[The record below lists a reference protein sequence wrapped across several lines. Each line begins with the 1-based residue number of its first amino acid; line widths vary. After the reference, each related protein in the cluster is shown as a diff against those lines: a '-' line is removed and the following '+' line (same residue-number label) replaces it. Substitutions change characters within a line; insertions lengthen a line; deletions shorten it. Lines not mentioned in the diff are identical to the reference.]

1 MAKFSESIAD
11 PSPEK
16 QYLVILMFN
25 NLVWKLTDV
34 YLRLQ
39 KFLVYFLKV
48 FILTKYI
55 LLSFL

>member
-1 MAKFSESIAD
+1 MGKFSGSVAD

-39 KFLVYFLKV
+39 RFLVYFLKV
-48 FILTKYI
+48 FILT
-55 LLSFL
+55 